1 MKRDRMLKVINT
13 IREKQKNRAYKKTG
27 FRLIDLFNPYYID
40 RKTIYDFIAQTGKN
54 IGGGVIS

>member
-1 MKRDRMLKVINT
+1 MKRDRMLKVVNT
-13 IREKQKNRAYKKTG
+13 IREKQKNRAYKIPG

-54 IGGGVIS
+54 IGGG